1 MNIEPDFFEICL
13 IPYLFDVNMIIYHLD
28 KDITKP
34 KEGIIKLIDN
44 DYPDLPFIS
53 LGYFFSSYHRIYWS
67 DWVKEEPFIK
77 KIFEEEKFE
86 MKKLIYEIKNNNKKC
101 NKCKNNEFIILL
113 EKKIM
118 LCKNC
123 LDDYINSISNSR
135 KEALIKDNYIGL
147 EYYSRSM
154 KLNEENYLNDFEFME
169 LKDDYNMINYLQ
181 QKLSVMC
188 SKCKNFFTKKNLNN
202 LKCKCLL
209 CDKCLN
215 EMIIQTTKGKKILN
229 VYEKNNLYKMSCPIC
244 GLLFSYDDAIEHLK
258 EIKQSDKDNAIKR
271 MMEYASTL
279 CLICGEKV
287 RKKNINNNNL
297 KNDTD
302 DMYDGDD
309 KEKEKEKEKYKEIKK
324 YKIIKIKKEG
334 EKNKGIDY
342 IDIEHVIC
350 FDCFEKNKISNVV
363 DISSDYDED
372 TPNKKYFINFSE
384 GNCFCRICYKKHILL
399 DKNSKDAACCTTSL
413 CTIL

>member
-1 MNIEPDFFEICL
+1 MFNL
-13 IPYLFDVNMIIYHLD
+13 
-28 KDITKP
+28 
-34 KEGIIKLIDN
+34 
-44 DYPDLPFIS
+44 
-53 LGYFFSSYHRIYWS
+53 W
-67 DWVKEEPFIK
+67 
-77 KIFEEEKFE
+77 
-86 MKKLIYEIKNNNKKC
+86 
-101 NKCKNNEFIILL
+101 
-113 EKKIM
+113 
-118 LCKNC
+118 
-123 LDDYINSISNSR
+123 R
-135 KEALIKDNYIGL
+135 K
-147 EYYSRSM
+147 
-154 KLNEENYLNDFEFME
+154 
-169 LKDDYNMINYLQ
+169 
-181 QKLSVMC
+181 
-188 SKCKNFFTKKNLNN
+188 SK
-202 LKCKCLL
+202 
-209 CDKCLN
+209 
-215 EMIIQTTKGKKILN
+215 
-229 VYEKNNLYKMSCPIC
+229 
-244 GLLFSYDDAIEHLK
+244 
-258 EIKQSDKDNAIKR
+258 
-271 MMEYASTL
+271 
-279 CLICGEKV
+279 
-287 RKKNINNNNL
+287 KKNINNNNL